1 MKKTSIL
8 TGLAALLLV
17 FQACNRT
24 LEVEPLERI
33 NSEYLW
39 DTDDSVGQFARQY
52 LDHVYAALPDGHN
65 RLGGPGGGTGDRLAT
80 ASDDAMTSE
89 QGSIADQ
96 MTTGGL
102 TPLFNPDD
110 SWIKCYEGI
119 RKATIFLVNFP
130 KVPMKD
136 EALQAA
142 WMGEARFIRAFFYF
156 ELLKRY
162 GGVPLMGDKVRGLDD
177 DLEIPRRSVTECID
191 YINSG
196 IDASVDG
203 LRSDQVNPAA
213 DGRVPK

>member
-33 NSEYLW
+33 TSEYLW

-65 RLGGPGGGTGDRLAT
+65 RIGGPGGGTGDRLAT

-89 QGSIADQ
+89 QESIADQ

-102 TPLFNPDD
+102 TD
-110 SWIKCYEGI
+110 
-119 RKATIFLVNFP
+119 RKSTRL
-130 KVPMKD
+130 
-136 EALQAA
+136 
-142 WMGEARFIRAFFYF
+142 
-156 ELLKRY
+156 
-162 GGVPLMGDKVRGLDD
+162 
-177 DLEIPRRSVTECID
+177 
-191 YINSG
+191 NS
-196 IDASVDG
+196 
-203 LRSDQVNPAA
+203 NH
-213 DGRVPK
+213 